1 MSVARV
7 FFILLWVWTASEV
20 LLLLAKRTSARGGA
34 KKDRG
39 SLLVIW
45 PVIFV
50 SIWCAIWYGDTRPRT
65 MFGGAHWLMTLALA
79 LMVAGLVFR
88 WVAIITL
95 WRSFSVNVAILPTQT
110 VHKTGLYRLVR
121 HPSYTGMVVS
131 FVAIGIAERNW
142 GSLAI
147 MLIFPTAALLYRIHV
162 EERALTE
169 AFGAEYVEYSRVTK
183 RLVPGIY

>member
-7 FFILLWVWTASEV
+7 FYILLYAWTASEF
-20 LLLLAKRTSARGGA
+20 LLQLAKRTSARRGA

-39 SLLVIW
+39 SLMVIL

-65 MFGGAHWLMTLALA
+65 MFGGAHWLMQTALA
-79 LMVAGLVFR
+79 LMIAGLVIR

-110 VHKTGLYRLVR
+110 VHKTGLYSLVR
-121 HPSYTGMVVS
+121 HPSYTGMLVC
-131 FVAIGIAERNW
+131 FVAIGLAERNW

-147 MLIFPTAALLYRIHV
+147 MLLFPAAALLYRIHV

-169 AFGAEYVEYSRVTK
+169 AFGAEYVQYSQVTK